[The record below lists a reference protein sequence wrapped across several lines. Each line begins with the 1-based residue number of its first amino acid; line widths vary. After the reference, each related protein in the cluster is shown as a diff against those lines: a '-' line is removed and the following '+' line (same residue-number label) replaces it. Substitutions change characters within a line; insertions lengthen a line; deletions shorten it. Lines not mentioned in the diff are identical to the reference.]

1 MTKAYKIENH
11 FLAVRYDK
19 SLQDKVPIFSSALW
33 QKVYKIDNQFLAVRY
48 DKSLQDREPIFSS
61 ALWQKFTR

>member
-19 SLQDKVPIFSSALW
+19 SLQDKVPIFSS
-33 QKVYKIDNQFLAVRY
+33 V
-48 DKSLQDREPIFSS
+48 
-61 ALWQKFTR
+61 LWQKFTR